1 MTKEMWD
8 FVDAMGTGMAGAY
21 GFPAMTGRVLG
32 WLLVCDPPEQTA
44 AELAEALSASKG
56 AISGATSSL
65 VRARLVDRVRV
76 RGKRPDRFR
85 LHPGAWDAQIQDQSN
100 AQADRHLIAQGLD
113 ALGDAPAERRA
124 RLEELDAFYAS
135 WQDRIP
141 RLWDEWDAYRRTHL
155 ATQRRP

>member
-21 GFPAMTGRVLG
+21 GFPAMTGRGLG
-32 WLLVCDPPEQTA
+32 WLLVCDSPQQTA
-44 AELAEALSASKG
+44 AEHAEAPRASKG

-100 AQADRHLIAQGLD
+100 AQAARHLIAQGLD
-113 ALGDAPAERRA
+113 ALGDAPAERRG
-124 RLEELDAFYAS
+124 RLGEPGAFF
-135 WQDRIP
+135 P
-141 RLWDEWDAYRRTHL
+141 LWEDPT
-155 ATQRRP
+155 

>member
-21 GFPAMTGRVLG
+21 GFPAMTGRGLG
-32 WLLVCDPPEQTA
+32 WLLGCGPPEQTA
-44 AELAEALSASKG
+44 PELAEALSASKG

-100 AQADRHLIAQGLD
+100 AQAARHLIAQGLD

-124 RLEELDAFYAS
+124 RGQEQGGVSPTGEKHVA
-135 WQDRIP
+135 
-141 RLWDEWDAYRRTHL
+141 L
-155 ATQRRP
+155 AWA